1 MHTFPSSFLFPII
14 ISNFKIY
21 QLQSNNVLRTRKKIK
36 TKPIFKITQDR
47 KVLRTKRLSQL
58 RSLELQ
64 LTWESI
70 PDL

>member
-21 QLQSNNVLRTRKKIK
+21 QLQSNNVLRKRKKIK
-36 TKPIFKITQDR
+36 KKPIFKITQD
-47 KVLRTKRLSQL
+47 LEGLRLSQL